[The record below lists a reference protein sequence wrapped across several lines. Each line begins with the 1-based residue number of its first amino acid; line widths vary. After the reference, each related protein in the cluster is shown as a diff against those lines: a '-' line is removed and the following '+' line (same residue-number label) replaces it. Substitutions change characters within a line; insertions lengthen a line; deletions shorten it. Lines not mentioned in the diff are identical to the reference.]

1 KKIEMVNTAITAIN
15 SFTLLDYTDQ
25 ILKYKPDA
33 VLIYAGHNEFY
44 GAFGIGSNE
53 TMSRNRDL
61 TQLHITLMD
70 YKIYQLL
77 RNVIAGISQK
87 IASGKNDEVH
97 GTLMKRMVA
106 DKDILLN
113 SDEYKIA

>member
-1 KKIEMVNTAITAIN
+1 
-15 SFTLLDYTDQ
+15 
-25 ILKYKPDA
+25 
-33 VLIYAGHNEFY
+33 
-44 GAFGIGSNE
+44 E
-53 TMSRNRDL
+53 TMSRNREL

-77 RNVIAGISQK
+77 RNLISGISQK
-87 IASGKNDEVH
+87 IASGKNNEVH

-113 SDEYKIA
+113 SEEYKIAMERYRQNMSDILKKFQNKNVPVFFSEMVSNVNGLEPFNSVSADG

>member
-1 KKIEMVNTAITAIN
+1 
-15 SFTLLDYTDQ
+15 
-25 ILKYKPDA
+25 
-33 VLIYAGHNEFY
+33 
-44 GAFGIGSNE
+44 
-53 TMSRNRDL
+53 
-61 TQLHITLMD
+61 MD

-77 RNVIAGISQK
+77 RNLIAGISQK

-113 SDEYKIA
+113 SEEYKIAMERLQAKYVGYFEKIPRGKCSCFF